1 VFATVAARDPPQSS
15 LSFVVDNSVT
25 GTYTPASGQTEDIYH
40 EALWASPTLSE
51 GEHTLVITQTAADIV
66 GGIFLDYFMYNTT
79 SADVRSYFIDDRDAQ
94 VVYTPPWQKF
104 GSSPDFQHTSQGTT
118 KAGDSLS
125 LQFEGAWSD
134 YIDEFALSLILREID
149 IVLRRDK

>member
-1 VFATVAARDPPQSS
+1 VFGTVAARDPPQSS
-15 LSFVVDNSVT
+15 FSFVVDNSVS

-51 GEHTLVITQTAADIV
+51 GVHTLLITQTAVDML
-66 GGIFLDYFMYNTT
+66 GGIYLDYFLYNTT
-79 SADVRSYFIDDRDAQ
+79 SLDVPSYFIDDRDPQ
-94 VVYTPPWQKF
+94 VVYTPAWQKF

-125 LQFEGAWSD
+125 VQFEGKD
-134 YIDEFALSLILREID
+134 YFNVADWLLSCSQGHQYRFTGQ
-149 IVLRRDK
+149 